1 MQNRDYIPS
10 TQIKKK
16 CRYCIMGVYYNPG
29 GPCSPGGVGLLM
41 SLPMLLENPGGPL
54 RPGGG
59 AIEDCTVVIPGGGG
73 SENFGCS
80 DSGGLCNGGGAI
92 PGTPELKLLD
102 VRPGGGVGVTF

>member
-1 MQNRDYIPS
+1 
-10 TQIKKK
+10 
-16 CRYCIMGVYYNPG
+16 MGVYYNPG

-80 DSGGLCNGGGAI
+80 DSGGLCNGGGRFWNS
-92 PGTPELKLLD
+92 GTKAYLMLGRE
-102 VRPGGGVGVTF
+102 GV